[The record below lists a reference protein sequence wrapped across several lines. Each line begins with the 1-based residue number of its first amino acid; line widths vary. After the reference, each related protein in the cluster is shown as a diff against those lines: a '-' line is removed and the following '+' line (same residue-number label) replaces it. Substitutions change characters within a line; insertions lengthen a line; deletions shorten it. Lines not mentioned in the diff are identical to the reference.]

1 MITTPPV
8 VLQECRVSDNR
19 LEPMSFTTNPAL
31 VPDRDSLPLKKR
43 DQRPSSPLQQQQKQ
57 QQCDAANFKAPY
69 PYKSHAE
76 FNTKHTGP
84 FQPVPRRVPAL
95 YQPWLQ
101 THTPSRSKPQILS
114 AFREHHGWAEWRE
127 FNPLHPGWELSHHY
141 QHQSHMSGTPA
152 LHTGH
157 LYHPSR
163 FNTLSLQGFHRTS
176 GGWAKLKTSREKS
189 LNPERQ
195 TYSRHKSPYMRRGE
209 RKTEYFPRVEKA
221 SPSPMSTNLPHS
233 PRENPKFQQ
242 DLLHKSIKAT
252 SVSGHSFIRVSAN
265 NSKSTCSSVKEDTS
279 RSPAMPA
286 SKHLSSSSA
295 PPNRFP
301 WLLPHF
307 VAGSLIELRD
317 GRLRRVEHL
326 QTEDFLLGSLA
337 CPDLRLS
344 CCTVQSISP
353 LASSSSI
360 SRLLIMLH
368 DQQTQEL
375 VDVYVE
381 YPFFVR
387 GRGWSSCSPQR
398 TARLCGLQ
406 CHQLSVGDVCL
417 ALTPV
422 SAPQPLLPAT
432 LEPKTSQRK
441 LEEEGCEPLKA
452 AYPETA
458 SCTLLPTGPKQQAGE
473 QKRGAEAVRR
483 RHFSAPELRG
493 PGTNCM

>member
-1 MITTPPV
+1 
-8 VLQECRVSDNR
+8 
-19 LEPMSFTTNPAL
+19 MSFTTNSAL
-31 VPDRDSLPLKKR
+31 VPGRDSLPLKKR
-43 DQRPSSPLQQQQKQ
+43 DQRPSSPLQQQQQ

-69 PYKSHAE
+69 PYKSHTE
-76 FNTKHTGP
+76 LTTKHTGP
-84 FQPVPRRVPAL
+84 FQPVPRRVTAL
-95 YQPWLQ
+95 YQPWMQ
-101 THTPSRSKPQILS
+101 TPTPNRSKPQILS

-127 FNPLHPGWELSHHY
+127 FNPLHPGWDFPNHY
-141 QHQSHMSGTPA
+141 QHQSHISGTPA
-152 LHTGH
+152 LHPGH
-157 LYHPSR
+157 PYYPSR
-163 FNTLSLQGFHRTS
+163 FNAVSLEGFHRAS
-176 GGWAKLKTSREKS
+176 GAYSWEKHKTSREKS
-189 LNPERQ
+189 LSAERQ
-195 TYSRHKSPYMRRGE
+195 TYSRHKGPYMRRGE
-209 RKTEYFPRVEKA
+209 RKTEYFPRVERA
-221 SPSPMSTNLPHS
+221 STSPLSTSLPHS
-233 PRENPKFQQ
+233 PRENPKLRP
-242 DLLHKSIKAT
+242 DLSHRSTKAASI
-252 SVSGHSFIRVSAN
+252 SGHSFIQVSPN
-265 NSKSTCSSVKEDTS
+265 NSKSAGGFTKED
-279 RSPAMPA
+279 A
-286 SKHLSSSSA
+286 STRPSSEHVSSSTAS
-295 PPNRFP
+295 PNSFP

-353 LASSSSI
+353 STSSSSI

-368 DQQTQEL
+368 DQQSQEL

-398 TARLCGLQ
+398 TAHLCGLQ

-422 SAPQPLLPAT
+422 LAPQAPQPVT
-432 LEPKTSQRK
+432 SEPKTSPEK

-452 AYPETA
+452 PHPQ
-458 SCTLLPTGPKQQAGE
+458 SGPSTLLPTRPGE
-473 QKRGAEAVRR
+473 QALEPKRGAEAVRR